1 LLTQGANAESIESVR
16 TNAQLFNNTANRV
29 ITPIDY
35 ISFCNS
41 QATIRGSRIWGGD
54 EETPYRPG
62 EVWFSLLP
70 TSYIREF
77 SRSSDERKFS
87 LLKTLDTTAN
97 SNWFL
102 EDSEISN
109 LEDPNNP
116 GLWDKLEYYKVP
128 TLRYIKRSPVFLDCD
143 FGIKILK
150 YNTIKTESEINLAV
164 FNVIDKYFKENGTF
178 DLMGE
183 DVSFMEQF
191 NAEFFISNLIKRI
204 NEETTDASGFTIE
217 MSNSFTIYDK
227 NLCRETY
234 DNSYGD
240 ENGVVLNDAHLDV
253 SLTLEAPYEG
263 IFDNEGYL
271 IIERLPNIDATDV
284 TFTSTKIPT
293 YSLTGNISLKTSPV
307 VDIDYS
313 ELSYIK
319 IDIILTK
326 TDNTEYVIGKYEIF
340 KGFKN
345 SIKISFFVREDI
357 SGHQSSAS
365 GVYEESPLVR
375 SMFTVPKKM
384 NIKFYSPNFSVLK
397 NVVPRLNTV
406 EFYA

>member
-1 LLTQGANAESIESVR
+1 
-16 TNAQLFNNTANRV
+16 
-29 ITPIDY
+29 
-35 ISFCNS
+35 
-41 QATIRGSRIWGGD
+41 
-54 EETPYRPG
+54 
-62 EVWFSLLP
+62 
-70 TSYIREF
+70 
-77 SRSSDERKFS
+77 
-87 LLKTLDTTAN
+87 
-97 SNWFL
+97 
-102 EDSEISN
+102 
-109 LEDPNNP
+109 
-116 GLWDKLEYYKVP
+116 
-128 TLRYIKRSPVFLDCD
+128 
-143 FGIKILK
+143 
-150 YNTIKTESEINLAV
+150 
-164 FNVIDKYFKENGTF
+164 
-178 DLMGE
+178 MGE

-204 NEETTDASGFTIE
+204 NEQTTDASGFTIE
-217 MSNSFTIYDK
+217 MSNSFTIYDN

-234 DNSYGD
+234 DEIYG
-240 ENGVVLNDAHLDV
+240 EGVVLNDAHLDV

-263 IFDNEGYL
+263 IFRNNRYL
-271 IIERLPNIDATDV
+271 IIERLPNIDATNV
-284 TFTSTKIPT
+284 TFTSTKIQP
-293 YSLTGNISLKTSPV
+293 YSLSGNISLKTSPV